1 MSILARLNALSNFN
15 QSSGFVECP
24 NAWQRT
30 CVRGA
35 HFDVDIHMALLMVNK
50 VYEDD
55 VGRQPSGGCAAQR
68 AQCFPHGYQSALLGN
83 LVLDCTF

>member
-1 MSILARLNALSNFN
+1 MSILARLNALSYFN

-50 VYEDD
+50 VYVRMTL
-55 VGRQPSGGCAAQR
+55 VGNHFGGVLLNV
-68 AQCFPHGYQSALLGN
+68 HSALHTAINQL
-83 LVLDCTF
+83 C